1 MLPPAYGV
9 HPGQFAYDDSDAV
22 RDVVDWAPQQYLEKG
37 KKKNKTPQNTDK
49 KINIFDP

>member
-37 KKKNKTPQNTDK
+37 KKKTKTPQSTDK